1 MAKVCP
7 NCEKENP
14 SAAKF
19 CMFCNTQLVVQEAL
33 SEEDKLRKQLADA
46 KEQLELVKEKQK
58 LEKELQ
64 ETKKAQKE
72 EKKQE
77 NTTVSA
83 PVIPPIPSKEQ
94 IPLSPPVPPI
104 QPKSKTGTIALIF
117 VLAVVALSVF
127 GGIYYY
133 NVYIPE
139 KIDREAPRYYSM
151 VQTLNLRSSRD
162 AGGDYNKIGSIPYG
176 AELITYE
183 HDSEWS
189 KVKYKFSNGDVKT
202 GFVSSAFVLDKSD
215 FIRLNS
221 IFGDVESKECVLTT
235 KCRNAVL
242 NYFKQM
248 GFIGKVAPDVLQE
261 AIPGFVPNDANQW
274 QIFCRDAKLKPN
286 NVLFARIRNQNSEFT
301 DFAVIIKNITT
312 NERRLLLFYFDDDET
327 PHLLYEEPVY
337 GQGYIVS
344 IRARY
349 DNVSGNTYTV
359 RYSE

>member
-1 MAKVCP
+1 MEVKKCPFCGKTVLEIATVCKHCKRSLQQP
-7 NCEKENP
+7 SLLPVEKQAVPLIETPKQPVCRKCGAAVVVSLGVCTECGTIIEKEQP
-14 SAAKF
+14 K
-19 CMFCNTQLVVQEAL
+19 VVQPQPI
-33 SEEDKLRKQLADA
+33 SVPQP
-46 KEQLELVKEKQK
+46 QQK
-58 LEKELQ
+58 KN
-64 ETKKAQKE
+64 
-72 EKKQE
+72 
-77 NTTVSA
+77 NT
-83 PVIPPIPSKEQ
+83 
-94 IPLSPPVPPI
+94 
-104 QPKSKTGTIALIF
+104 GMIALIV

-274 QIFCRDAKLKPN
+274 QIFCRDAKLQPN

>member
-1 MAKVCP
+1 MAKICP

-19 CMFCNTQLVVQEAL
+19 CMFCNTQLVEEAEL
-33 SEEDKLRKQLADA
+33 SAEDKLRKQNAEL
-46 KEQLELVKEKQK
+46 KEQLELVKKNKE
-58 LEKELQ
+58 LEKKLKES
-64 ETKKAQKE
+64 KKEAL
-72 EKKQE
+72 KQP
-77 NTTVSA
+77 S
-83 PVIPPIPSKEQ
+83 PPERVVQSQPLPPR
-94 IPLSPPVPPI
+94 PLSPSTP
-104 QPKSKTGTIALIF
+104 PKSKAGRIVLIVILF
-117 VLAVVALSVF
+117 VIALSVF

-274 QIFCRDAKLKPN
+274 QIFCRDAKLRPN